1 MKLPKARKTT
11 IPSDQCYWALLK
23 GTGAGGLR
31 GSRKREAL
39 LYELERY
46 IPVPIESVAVSFVP
60 CQDRIIACA
69 APLRVIEEF
78 RLTSDSV
85 IPDALPKGLDAGT
98 LNRTSFELLSGPT
111 KPKRQERF
119 ERLRL
124 ICIASLAILA
134 SAALTKGFVVRTG
147 QVSTQTAQLKD
158 QIENAYGYAIDLS
171 APSTQP
177 PHVRLVSAVRD
188 AEANAASAPA
198 ETRLEDALPLLLHI
212 LSHWPE
218 SDSLGLNRLTI
229 GNTEATLDLSLDT
242 STDASDVLEALG
254 APDGWLS
261 RSPRIRQQRDGQSVL
276 ITFVPE
282 SLREQ
287 RR

>member
-1 MKLPKARKTT
+1 MKLPTARRTS

-23 GTGAGGLR
+23 GAGASGLR
-31 GSRKREAL
+31 GSRRREAL

-46 IPVPIESVAVSFVP
+46 IPVPVESVAVSFAD
-60 CQDRIIACA
+60 CQDGIVACA
-69 APLRVIEEF
+69 APMQVIQEF
-78 RLTSDSV
+78 RLTSESV
-85 IPDALPKGLDAGT
+85 IPDTLPAGLNSGT
-98 LNRTSFELLSGPT
+98 LDREAFELLRGTT

-134 SAALTKGFVVRTG
+134 SAALTIGFVIRTG

-158 QIENAYGYAIDLS
+158 QIENAYEYALDLS

-177 PHVRLVSAVRD
+177 SHVRLVSAVRE
-188 AEANAASAPA
+188 AEANAASLPA
-198 ETRLEDALPLLLHI
+198 ETQQEDALPLLLHI
-212 LSHWPE
+212 LSQWPE
-218 SDSLGLNRLTI
+218 SDSLELNRLTI

-242 STDASDVLEALG
+242 STDASDVLETLG

-276 ITFVPE
+276 ITFVPG